1 MPFCPGNFLQSRPRE
16 LIRKPQSF
24 LEFLPLFFL
33 VVSLL
38 LSQSASGQ
46 FRIYQ
51 NGQHA
56 LTGSEAPVNIDS
68 PSRRK
73 IDLSGVW
80 SYSLDDETWRDV
92 EIPSSFDYRG
102 RVVFLRK
109 FTVDGATLKS
119 SAVQLVALG
128 INYDAE
134 IYVNDVF
141 VGKHVGGYTMIQFE
155 LPENSLQLGNENVI
169 KIVVNNTLSA
179 RSTLPLRK
187 QIWGWRNY
195 GGILR
200 DIYLL
205 VTPKLWIDR
214 LSVRTS
220 LDETLARGEV
230 HVTATLTSKLAEAAA
245 DTLIGLLRS
254 GQAQLAVELLD
265 KSSGVSVGL
274 TPPQPVN
281 VMPNREYEVQA
292 SLPVSSPKLW
302 SPESPDLYVVRAR
315 LFVQQ
320 GKQVRL
326 IDQFDRVTGFS
337 RVEAK
342 GNMFVVNGKPIILN
356 GVVWHEDSPDHGASL
371 TYEQMEKDVV
381 LIKTLGANAVRFG
394 FHPPHPYVI
403 SLCSRYGLFAL
414 EEIPVWNAPGEILA
428 QESFQVLA
436 AGMMDEMVA
445 RDLHQPCV
453 LAWGLGDDFDSADP
467 RARGYVQQMVAA
479 TRKLDTRP
487 LYYGTRMSAGDVC
500 SDLVTIA
507 GISMPVEDVE
517 SFKTYPEDVKSFKN
531 ELLRWKRKEKDQP
544 VLVLGYGKG
553 VEQNNRNGWS
563 DPLSQEAQAKFF
575 ERFYAAIK
583 EAKIAGS
590 FIESFADW
598 RGDRPILTVET
609 GNRYVHPVG
618 LVSSSR
624 EKRASYET
632 VRALYNGE
640 KITALPIGRYRASFP
655 VAHILWG
662 FAVIFVVAYLY
673 HYNRRF
679 NESFRRALIR
689 PFNFYSDLRD
699 VRAVSIPQTII
710 LALTVAVTLGVI
722 LSGILYRYR
731 ADFFADYMLTQVLVW
746 DSIKERFIS
755 ATWKPFEGIAAFSIL
770 FLACYPITAVLIK
783 LFSFLVKSRVFWY
796 HAFAVAVWGSLPIVL
811 LSPLGMALFKLLQ
824 SDLYA
829 IPTFVLIIGFLLW
842 SFFRVLKGI
851 SVIYD
856 ITPTKAYAGGILLA
870 LIGGGGV
877 FIYYESAYAITA
889 YVELAYHL
897 ARSLG

>member
-1 MPFCPGNFLQSRPRE
+1 LV
-16 LIRKPQSF
+16 
-24 LEFLPLFFL
+24 

-38 LSQSASGQ
+38 ISQSASGQ

-51 NGQHA
+51 NGQRT
-56 LTGSEAPVNIDS
+56 LTGGDAPVNIDS

-80 SYSLDDETWRDV
+80 NYSMDDETWKDV
-92 EIPSSFDYRG
+92 RIPSSFDYRG

-109 FTVDGATLKS
+109 FTVDAATLRS
-119 SAVQLVALG
+119 SAVQLVAFG

-141 VGKHVGGYTMIQFE
+141 IGKHVGGYTLIQYE
-155 LPENSLQLGNENVI
+155 LPDNSLQLGSENVI
-169 KIVVNNTLSA
+169 RIVVNNNLSA
-179 RSTLPLRK
+179 RLTIPLRK

-214 LSVRTS
+214 LSVRTT
-220 LDETLARGEV
+220 LEETLARGEV
-230 HVTATLTSKLAEAAA
+230 HVTATLTSKLAEAAG
-245 DTLIGLLRS
+245 DTLNALLRS
-254 GQAQLAVELLD
+254 GQAHFAVEVLD
-265 KSSGVSVGL
+265 RSSGALVGQ
-274 TPPQPVN
+274 TAPQPVSIQ
-281 VMPNREYEVQA
+281 PNREYEVQA
-292 SLPVSSPKLW
+292 SLPVTAPKPW
-302 SPESPDLYVVRAR
+302 SPENPNLYVVRAR
-315 LFVQQ
+315 LFVQL
-320 GKQVRL
+320 GKQTRL
-326 IDQFDRVTGFS
+326 IDEFDRVTGFS
-337 RVEAK
+337 RVEVK
-342 GNMFVVNGKPIILN
+342 GGLFVVNGKPVTLN
-356 GVVWHEDSPDHGASL
+356 GVVWQEDSPDHGASL
-371 TYEQMEKDVV
+371 TYEQMEKDIA

-403 SLCSRYGLFAL
+403 RLCSRYGLFAL

-436 AGMMDEMVA
+436 AGMMEEMIA
-445 RDLHQPCV
+445 RDAHLPCV
-453 LAWGLGDDFDSADP
+453 LAWGLADDFDSADP
-467 RARGYVQQMVAA
+467 RARGYVRQLVAA
-479 TRKLDTRP
+479 ARKLDARP
-487 LYYGTRMSAGDVC
+487 IYYGTRMVSGDVC
-500 SDLVTIA
+500 SDLVGVA
-507 GISMPVEDVE
+507 GVSMPVEDVE

-531 ELLRWKRKEKDQP
+531 ELLRWKKREKDQP
-544 VLVLGYGKG
+544 VLLLGYGKE

-563 DPLSQEAQAKFF
+563 DPLSQEAQAKYF

-583 EAKIAGS
+583 DAKIAGS

-598 RGDRPILTVET
+598 RGDRPLLTVRI

-624 EKRASYET
+624 EKRAAYET
-632 VRALYNGE
+632 VRALYTGE

-655 VAHILWG
+655 IEHILWG
-662 FAVIFVVAYLY
+662 FAIIFVVAYLY

-689 PFNFYSDLRD
+689 PYNFYSDLRD
-699 VRAVSIPQTII
+699 VRTVSIPQTII
-710 LALTVAVTLGVI
+710 LALAVAVTLGVI
-722 LSGILYRYR
+722 LSAILYRYR
-731 ADFFADYMLTQVLVW
+731 TDSFADYILTQVVVSDW
-746 DSIKERFIS
+746 IKERLIS
-755 ATWKPFEGIAAFSIL
+755 ATWKPFEGIVAFSLL
-770 FLACYPITAVLIK
+770 FLAFYPITAGLIW
-783 LFSFLVKSRVFWY
+783 LFSLLVKRRIYLY

-811 LSPLGMALFKLLQ
+811 LSPLGMALYKLMQ
-824 SDLYA
+824 SNLYA
-829 IPTFVLIIGFLLW
+829 IPTFVLIAVFILW
-842 SFFRVLKGI
+842 SFFRVLKGV

-856 ITPTKAYAGGILLA
+856 ISPLKAYGGGILLTLA
-870 LIGGGGV
+870 GGAGL